1 MRRIKDLQLC
11 AVLIILWLG
20 IAFCDSDDFDSNN
33 SDFES
38 SYNAVRNASMSIAAI
53 IGIVAGLIIL
63 VIVVSIVV
71 VCCCCMRRQRS
82 AGQVYRQPA
91 NQMII
96 TTGTQ
101 QSYPNQ
107 YPPQQPY
114 TQYPT
119 AQNQYPYQGYVQH
132 PPPVQGGYSPVQQAP
147 PMTGSGYP
155 PQESK
160 AAPSAPP
167 PDDGYPP
174 YPTNP
179 QQPPPY
185 PGN

>member
-1 MRRIKDLQLC
+1 MLISLYCNILISHQCRFLNQTGKCYKVNNLEMQVFTSFQLY
-11 AVLIILWLG
+11 
-20 IAFCDSDDFDSNN
+20 S
-33 SDFES
+33 FET
-38 SYNAVRNASMSIAAI
+38 
-53 IGIVAGLIIL
+53 G
-63 VIVVSIVV
+63 
-71 VCCCCMRRQRS
+71 QRS

-160 AAPSAPP
+160 AAPSGMCSVGKGSRVGFFFKVKILICIYIVFSPP
-167 PDDGYPP
+167 A
-174 YPTNP
+174 
-179 QQPPPY
+179 
-185 PGN
+185 